1 MFLNGTDPGLRQ
13 TRTPT
18 VNTFAAGVGFTAGSS
33 TTVAL
38 TADPGTENSLIVT
51 FDGVTQHRDTYSVSG
66 TTVTFD
72 AAIPTGVA
80 KIECTYTTTIPAT
93 TPADGSVGTAQLAD
107 GSVGTAKLADGAVT
121 AVKTSGIPADKDI
134 RALAL
139 EVADLRGIALNFPNG
154 AADPF
159 DSDTLAT
166 KTNATY
172 STSDDYYHNPGTGY
186 TDTFITSGMTMTGEA
201 PGSNNVTNL
210 ANLADNDTSTEA
222 TVPVPLPSGSR
233 FIKIDLGSGVTKTAT
248 KMSIHWQNHSDI
260 AAFLLGV
267 KVEGSNDDASYTTL
281 IDETSGGT
289 ANTVKDYTW
298 SNTTAYRYYKL
309 TVKSK
314 NTSSGAT
321 NANII
326 ELDMFETATTQNM
339 TLINNALTAASAP
352 STGFITVQADPVDSV
367 TVNTDIKAEISR
379 DGGSNWTFVTLAEG
393 STNSNFINYEGSV
406 DISGQPS
413 GTSIKYR
420 VTTLNT
426 KEIRV
431 SGVVL
436 RWA

>member
-80 KIECTYTTTIPAT
+80 KIECTYTTTSPATIPADNT
-93 TPADGSVGTAQLAD
+93 ITS
-107 GSVGTAKLADGAVT
+107 AKITDGAVIASKIPDGSITT
-121 AVKTSGIPADKDI
+121 AKISASFASDKDI

-139 EVADLRGIALNFPNG
+139 EVSDVKGAALNFPNG

-172 STSDDYYHNPGTGY
+172 DATNDYYHNPDAEDLVSDDSTTWGTASAMYNSGNTSLNPENLTLGSNTGSWWFSIDFGSGNAQDIIKGYGSWSGGYDGTRTGSWQYSDNNSSWSDAHAFNATETGGSMTHTWSSAGSHRYWRINITGWTGSGY
-186 TDTFITSGMTMTGEA
+186 T
-201 PGSNNVTNL
+201 
-210 ANLADNDTSTEA
+210 
-222 TVPVPLPSGSR
+222 
-233 FIKIDLGSGVTKTAT
+233 
-248 KMSIHWQNHSDI
+248 
-260 AAFLLGV
+260 AFYNIRMYRQL
-267 KVEGSNDDASYTTL
+267 
-281 IDETSGGT
+281 
-289 ANTVKDYTW
+289 
-298 SNTTAYRYYKL
+298 TTA
-309 TVKSK
+309 
-314 NTSSGAT
+314 
-321 NANII
+321 
-326 ELDMFETATTQNM
+326 NM
-339 TLINNALTAASAP
+339 TLVSNALTADSAP
-352 STGFITVQADPVDSV
+352 SNGFITVQADPVDSI
-367 TVNTDIKAEISR
+367 TINTDLKAEISR
-379 DGGSNWTFVTLAEG
+379 DGGSNWTTVTLVAG
-393 STNSNFINYEGSV
+393 ATNSNFINYEGSA

-413 GTSIKYR
+413 GTSMKYR

>member
-1 MFLNGTDPGLRQ
+1 MAFLNGTDPGLRQ

-18 VNTFAAGVGFTAGSS
+18 VDTFAAGGGFTAGSS
-33 TTVAL
+33 TYVTL
-38 TADPGTENSLIVT
+38 TADCGTEASLITT
-51 FDGVTQHRDTYSVSG
+51 FDGITQHRDTYSYDTSNRR
-66 TTVTFD
+66 VTFD
-72 AAIPTGVA
+72 AAIPTGVS

-93 TPADGSVGTAQLAD
+93 TPADGSVGTA
-107 GSVGTAKLADGAVT
+107 KLADGAVT
-121 AVKTSGIPADKDI
+121 LVKTSGLNIPDDAELRKVI
-134 RALAL
+134 RTLAL
-139 EVADLRGIALNFPNG
+139 EVADVKGTALNFTAG
-154 AADPF
+154 AADAF

-172 STSDDYYHNPGTGY
+172 DASSDYYHNAGTGY
-186 TDTFITSGMTMTGEA
+186 GSTFIESGMTWTGETGGGNDVA
-201 PGSNNVTNL
+201 NIN
-210 ANLADNDTSTEA
+210 NLADNNTGTQAS
-222 TVPVPLPSGSR
+222 VPVPLPAGSR
-233 FIKIDLGSGVTKTAT
+233 WLKLDLGSGVTKTAT
-248 KMSIHWQNHSDI
+248 KMSIHWQNHVDI
-260 AAFLLGV
+260 AGYLLGI
-267 KVEGSNDDASYTTL
+267 KVEGSNNDSDYTSL

-298 SNTTAYRYYKL
+298 SNSTAYRYYKI
-309 TVKSK
+309 TVKGK
-314 NTSSGAT
+314 NTASGA
-321 NANII
+321 AGLHII
-326 ELDMFETATTQNM
+326 ELDMFESSAPTNM
-339 TLINNALTAASAP
+339 TLINNALTASSAP
-352 STGFITVQADPVDSV
+352 STGYITVQADPVDSV

-413 GTSIKYR
+413 GTSMKYR

>member
-1 MFLNGTDPGLRQ
+1 MSGFLTGNITNVQASQISND
-13 TRTPT
+13 
-18 VNTFAAGVGFTAGSS
+18 AIDS
-33 TTVAL
+33 
-38 TADPGTENSLIVT
+38 
-51 FDGVTQHRDTYSVSG
+51 QHYV
-66 TTVTFD
+66 
-72 AAIPTGVA
+72 
-80 KIECTYTTTIPAT
+80 
-93 TPADGSVGTAQLAD
+93 DGSIDTAHI
-107 GSVGTAKLADGAVT
+107 STGAVT
-121 AVKTSGIPADKDI
+121 SEKTTGLPADKDI

-139 EVADLRGIALNFPNG
+139 EVSDVKGAALNFPNG
-154 AADPF
+154 QADPF

-172 STSDDYYHNPGTGY
+172 DASSDYYHNPGTGY
-186 TDTFITSGMTMTGEA
+186 TATFLSASTTQVAQVADYDGSG
-201 PGSNNVTNL
+201 NDL
-210 ANLADNDTSTEA
+210 ANLGNHLDGDTSTKSQIN
-222 TVPVPLPSGSR
+222 VPLPNQSR
-233 FIKIDLGSGVTKTAT
+233 FFVIDLGSGVTKTAT
-248 KMSIHWQNHSDI
+248 KFTAHWHNTGSDVTSFLSGLTI
-260 AAFLLGV
+260 A
-267 KVEGSNDDASYTTL
+267 GSNDDTSYTEL
-281 IDETSGGT
+281 LNETSGAT
-289 ANTVKDYTW
+289 ANESKDYTW
-298 SNTTAYRYYKL
+298 SNSTAYRYYKI

-314 NTSSGAT
+314 NTSSGGAGLHLKE
-321 NANII
+321 IS
-326 ELDMFETATTQNM
+326 MFETQTTQNM

-393 STNSNFINYEGSV
+393 ATNSNFINYEGSV